1 MNNLMIMKY
10 FTIIA
15 LLCLSCI
22 SCTMQNNLLQSP
34 NGKIAIE
41 YHAEKGF
48 SVIYHSGRDKV
59 KMMSLPEIG
68 LKTSDTDD
76 CFKLIS
82 STPVTSVVDD
92 YEMLTGKR
100 RHCHNEANECTY
112 RFENVKGL
120 RVDLIFRVYNDGI
133 AFRYHLPKTKEE
145 IVVLDEYTAFAFTP
159 GIKRWTQ
166 KFTVG
171 YEDFYWPNTDGVAD
185 NEEREW
191 SFPTLFQPSDS
202 AFVLLTEANIL
213 RDNTGAYLT
222 NAADSSIYK
231 IKLSDER
238 LICPSGWYSP
248 RRVAI
253 IGTLADIVE
262 STLVTDVSE
271 PCKIQD
277 TQWIKPGLVSWI
289 YWAYNHGSKDYQIVK
304 KYIDFAADFDLP
316 YMLIDWE
323 WDAMGNGGNLNDAM
337 NYCKEKNVTPLIW
350 YNSSTAWCDPTPLYR
365 LNTPEVRDKEFE
377 WLKEIGIQGVKI
389 DFFGGDS
396 IGTMNYYIDLL
407 EDAARHKLLV
417 NFHGAAI
424 PRGWQRT
431 YPNLMSVEAV
441 YGAEWYN
448 NKPTLTD
455 NAAWHNCTLPFTRN
469 VIGPMDYTPCTFTN
483 SQHPHITTDA
493 HELALLVIF
502 ESALQHLADRPEGYR
517 QQPVEVQNFI
527 RYLPVAWEDTRL
539 LSGYPAESVVIAR
552 KSKDSWYISGLNGTE
567 NTKSFRVNLEFIKD
581 SIQLIQLF
589 SDTTDGK
596 QIKIENSAFDT
607 KELNIE
613 CQPRGGFVVWVK
625 LRK

>member
-1 MNNLMIMKY
+1 MKH
-10 FTIIA
+10 FTTIT
-15 LLCLSCI
+15 LLCLFCI
-22 SCTMQNNLLQSP
+22 SCTMQNDLLQSP
-34 NGKIAIE
+34 NGKITVD

-48 SVIYHSGRDKV
+48 SITCHEEQGDV
-59 KMMSLPEIG
+59 KMMTLPEIG
-68 LKTSDTDD
+68 LKTSEADN
-76 CFKLIS
+76 CFNLIS
-82 STPVTSVVDD
+82 STPVVSVIDD

-100 RHCHNEANECTY
+100 KHCHNEANECTY
-112 RFENVKGL
+112 RFENAEGL
-120 RVDLIFRVYNDGI
+120 QVDLIFRVYNDGI
-133 AFRYHLPKTKEE
+133 AFRYHLPKTQEE
-145 IVVLDEYTAFAFTP
+145 VVVLDECTAFAFTA

-171 YEDFYWPNTDGVAD
+171 YEGFYLPNIDGSA
-185 NEEREW
+185 NNKGKEW
-191 SFPTLFQPSDS
+191 GFPALFQPSDNS
-202 AFVLLTEANIL
+202 FILLTEADIL
-213 RDNTGAYLT
+213 RNNTGAYLT
-222 NAADSSIYK
+222 NTTDPSVYK

-238 LICPSGWYSP
+238 LTCQSGWYSP
-248 RRVAI
+248 WRVAI
-253 IGTLADIVE
+253 MGTLADIVE

-316 YMLIDWE
+316 YVLIDWE
-323 WDAMGNGGNLNDAM
+323 WDTMGNGGNLNDAM
-337 NYCKEKNVTPLIW
+337 KYCKKKNVTPLIW

-365 LNTPEVRDKEFE
+365 LNTPEAREKEFK

-396 IGTMNYYIDLL
+396 ITTMNYYIDLL
-407 EDAARHKLLV
+407 EDAAKYKLLI

-448 NKPTLTD
+448 NKSTLTD

-469 VIGPMDYTPCTFTN
+469 VIGPMDYTPCTFTD

-493 HELALLVIF
+493 HELALLVTF
-502 ESALQHLADRPEGYR
+502 ESALQHLADRPEGYK

-527 RYLPVAWEDTRL
+527 RHLPVAWEDTKL
-539 LSGYPAESVVIAR
+539 LSGYPGESVVIAR
-552 KSKDSWYISGLNGTE
+552 KSNDGWYVSGLNGTE
-567 NTKSFRVNLEFIKD
+567 NTKSFHVNLEFIKEPV
-581 SIQLIQLF
+581 QLIQLF

-596 QIKIENSAFDT
+596 QMKIENLSSDD

-613 CQPRGGFVVWVK
+613 CQPRGGFVIWVK
-625 LRK
+625 PEK